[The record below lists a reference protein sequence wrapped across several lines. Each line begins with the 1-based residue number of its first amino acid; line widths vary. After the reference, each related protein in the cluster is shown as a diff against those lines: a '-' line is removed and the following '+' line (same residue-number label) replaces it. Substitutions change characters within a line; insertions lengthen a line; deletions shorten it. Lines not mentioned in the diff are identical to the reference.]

1 MGAKMDELFTIS
13 ELAKLL
19 DITPRTIRFY
29 EQKGLITPQRAGNTR
44 IYTRRDKAR
53 LQLILRGK
61 RLGFSLAEIRD
72 YLDLYEID
80 RTQTSQLQFLHDKV
94 SERIGDLEA
103 QQRDLQQT
111 LAELY
116 DVRRR
121 VAEAMAERGSTREAG
136 SDAA

>member
-1 MGAKMDELFTIS
+1 MEQLFTIS

-19 DITPRTIRFY
+19 EITARTIRFY
-29 EQKGLITPQRAGNTR
+29 EQKGLISPQRAGNTR
-44 IYTRRDKAR
+44 VYTRRDKAR

-72 YLDLYEID
+72 YLDLYEVD

-103 QQRDLQQT
+103 QQRDLQLT

-116 DVRRR
+116 EVRQR
-121 VAEAMAERGSTREAG
+121 VDQAMAERTGRQAPD

>member
-1 MGAKMDELFTIS
+1 MEHLFTIS

-19 DITPRTIRFY
+19 EITPRTIRFY
-29 EQKGLITPQRAGNTR
+29 EQKGLISPQRAGNTR

-94 SERIGDLEA
+94 SERIGDLES

-111 LAELY
+111 LSELY
-116 DVRRR
+116 EVRRR
-121 VAEAMAERGSTREAG
+121 VDQAMAERAG
-136 SDAA
+136 RQAPDSDAA